1 MRANHGNKNVQ
12 MEREPEFKGDHEPKE
27 PAVH

>member
-1 MRANHGNKNVQ
+1 MKANHGNKNVQ
-12 MEREPEFKGDHEPKE
+12 MECEPEFKCDHELKE